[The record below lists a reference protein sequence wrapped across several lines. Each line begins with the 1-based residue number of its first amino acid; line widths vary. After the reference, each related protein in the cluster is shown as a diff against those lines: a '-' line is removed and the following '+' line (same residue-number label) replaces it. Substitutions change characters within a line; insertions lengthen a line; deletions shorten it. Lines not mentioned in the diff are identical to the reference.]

1 MTTLPS
7 IFVAHGAPPLLDDR
21 AWMAELARWAA
32 SMPRPKSILMMS
44 AHWERAPLAVG
55 ATKPIPL
62 IYDFSG
68 FPRRFYE
75 MTYPSPGAPEL
86 AARVAELVPIERD
99 ESRGLDHG
107 VYTPLMAMYPNADVP
122 VLQLSLPT
130 EDPRALVALGR
141 KLAPLRDEGVLVAGS
156 GFIVHNLRA
165 IDPSRKEMPAWGRDF
180 DAWVA
185 DKLARRDVD
194 TLVRYRELAPGVDM
208 SLPSD
213 EHFLP
218 LFFAVGAS
226 IDRNE
231 PVTFPIDGVWF
242 GGFTKRSVQLGV

>member
-7 IFVAHGAPPLLDDR
+7 IFVAHGAPPLLEDA
-21 AWMAELARWAA
+21 AWMGELARWAA

-62 IYDFSG
+62 VYDFHG
-68 FPRRFYE
+68 FPRKFYE
-75 MTYPSPGAPEL
+75 MTYRSPGAPEL
-86 AARVAELVPIERD
+86 AARIGELVPLQRD
-99 ESRGLDHG
+99 EERGLDHG
-107 VYTPLMAMYPNADVP
+107 VYTPLMAMFPKADVP
-122 VLQLSLPT
+122 VLQISVPT
-130 EDPRALVALGR
+130 SEPRALVELGR
-141 KLAPLRDEGVLVAGS
+141 KLAPLREEGVLLAGS

-165 IDPSRKEMPAWGRDF
+165 MNPGAEEMPAWAREF

-185 DKLARRDVD
+185 DKVGRRDVE
-194 TLVRYRELAPGVDM
+194 TLVRYRELAPGVGM
-208 SLPSD
+208 SLPTH

-218 LFFAVGAS
+218 LFFALGAS
-226 IDRNE
+226 IDREE

-242 GGFTKRSVQLGV
+242 GAFTKRSVQFG